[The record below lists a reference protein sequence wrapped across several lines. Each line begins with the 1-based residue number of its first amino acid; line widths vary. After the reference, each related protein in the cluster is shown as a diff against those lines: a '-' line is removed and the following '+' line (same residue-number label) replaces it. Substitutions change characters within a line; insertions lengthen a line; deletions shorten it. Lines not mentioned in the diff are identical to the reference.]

1 MRDRAEAGTSVS
13 FRTLVVHN
21 GELRLSTN
29 GEGHVVDIT
38 ADVQRVVAEGTIN
51 DGVVT
56 AFARGSTAA
65 ITTMEFE
72 PGGVADLRALLDR
85 LVPVEGD
92 YEHNR
97 LNHDTNSHAHQRASL
112 IGASEQ
118 VPITGG
124 QLALGT
130 WQQLVLIDFDDRPRE
145 RTVVVQ
151 VVS

>member
-1 MRDRAEAGTSVS
+1 MA
-13 FRTLVVHN
+13 VHT
-21 GELRLSTN
+21 GELAFSTN
-29 GEGHVVDIT
+29 GDTDIVDIT
-38 ADVQRVVAEGTIN
+38 AQVQQVVAGGPVA
-51 DGVVT
+51 DGLVT
-56 AFARGSTAA
+56 AFVRGSTAA

-85 LVPVEGD
+85 LIPTEGN

-118 VPITGG
+118 VPLVGG
-124 QLALGT
+124 RLALGT

-151 VVS
+151 IVS

>member
-1 MRDRAEAGTSVS
+1 V
-13 FRTLVVHN
+13 VVHS
-21 GELRLSTN
+21 GELQLATH
-29 GEGHVVDIT
+29 GDADVIDIT
-38 ADVQRVVAEGTIN
+38 ADVQRVVAEGPLD
-51 DGVVT
+51 DGIVT
-56 AFARGSTAA
+56 AFVRGSTAA

-85 LVPVEGD
+85 LVPVEDD

-118 VPITGG
+118 VPVTGG
-124 QLALGT
+124 RLALGT
-130 WQQLVLIDFDDRPRE
+130 WQQLVLVDFDDRPRQ
-145 RTVVVQ
+145 RTVIVQ

>member
-1 MRDRAEAGTSVS
+1 MSVFSAE
-13 FRTLVVHN
+13 
-21 GELRLSTN
+21 STYSTR
-29 GEGHVVDIT
+29 GGADVIDIT
-38 ADVQRVVAEGTIN
+38 ADVQRLVAEGPVA
-51 DGVVT
+51 DGIVT
-56 AFARGSTAA
+56 AFVRGSTAA

-85 LVPVEGD
+85 LIPVQGD

-118 VPITGG
+118 VPVIGG
-124 QLALGT
+124 SLALGT
-130 WQQLVLIDFDDRPRE
+130 WQQLVLIDFDDRPRD

>member
-1 MRDRAEAGTSVS
+1 LGSISPVLAPLASSPVA
-13 FRTLVVHN
+13 VHS
-21 GELRLSTN
+21 GELQLSTR
-29 GEGHVVDIT
+29 GSADVIDIT
-38 ADVQRVVAEGTIN
+38 AEVQGVVGQGPVD
-51 DGVVT
+51 DGLVT
-56 AFARGSTAA
+56 AFVRGSTAA

-72 PGGVADLRALLDR
+72 PGGVADLQALLDR

-118 VPITGG
+118 VPLIGG
-124 QLALGT
+124 RLALGT
-130 WQQLVLIDFDDRPRE
+130 WQQLVLVDFDDRPRD
-145 RTVVVQ
+145 RTVIVQ